1 MTDRDQSYRVIEVI
15 GLSKLSPP
23 LAEYIDNL
31 AFRVER
37 LTPHPR
43 RPDRFHEEK
52 SELVCELHRL
62 ARKVRY
68 G

>member
-1 MTDRDQSYRVIEVI
+1 MSDRNQSYQVIEVI
-15 GLSKLSPP
+15 AP